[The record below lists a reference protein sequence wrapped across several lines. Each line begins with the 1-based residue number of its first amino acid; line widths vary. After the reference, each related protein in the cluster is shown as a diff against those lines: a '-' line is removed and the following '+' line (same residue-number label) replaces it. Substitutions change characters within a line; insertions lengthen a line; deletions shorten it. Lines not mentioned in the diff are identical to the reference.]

1 MASAAASAANVVRE
15 YTFSKQLKYGCNPHQ
30 APANIYSIGNKM
42 PFTILNGTPGYINL
56 LDALNAWQL
65 VKELKEA
72 LNLPAAASFK
82 HVSPAGVG
90 VALPLSQVEKE
101 AYELGDKTLSPL
113 ALAYL
118 RARNAD
124 PLCSFGDFA
133 ALSDPVD
140 DETANILKT
149 EVSDGIIAPAF
160 SEKALE
166 ILKAKK
172 QGGYIILQADP
183 SYEAPEQ
190 EYREVYGVVFS
201 QKRNSLKLNS
211 TVLFK
216 EFKTNK
222 KEFPPEAIRDL
233 VVASI
238 AIKYTQSNSV
248 AYAVNGQC
256 VGIGAGQ
263 QSRVDCTKLAGRKVA
278 TWYLRQHPKVR
289 ALKFKKTVKKQER
302 INARV
307 AFIEGDLTLPEK
319 KVWLELFEDE
329 PAPLTAPEKEEWL
342 KTLTGVSISSD
353 AFFPFRDNIDQAS
366 KFGASYV
373 VQPGGSVADQ
383 AIIDACNDYGMVMA
397 FSGVRLF
404 HH

>member
-1 MASAAASAANVVRE
+1 
-15 YTFSKQLKYGCNPHQ
+15 
-30 APANIYSIGNKM
+30 
-42 PFTILNGTPGYINL
+42 

>member
-1 MASAAASAANVVRE
+1 
-15 YTFSKQLKYGCNPHQ
+15 
-30 APANIYSIGNKM
+30 
-42 PFTILNGTPGYINL
+42 
-56 LDALNAWQL
+56 
-65 VKELKEA
+65 
-72 LNLPAAASFK
+72 
-82 HVSPAGVG
+82 
-90 VALPLSQVEKE
+90 
-101 AYELGDKTLSPL
+101 
-113 ALAYL
+113 
-118 RARNAD
+118 
-124 PLCSFGDFA
+124 
-133 ALSDPVD
+133 
-140 DETANILKT
+140 
-149 EVSDGIIAPAF
+149 
-160 SEKALE
+160 
-166 ILKAKK
+166 
-172 QGGYIILQADP
+172 LQADP